1 VLIRFFCI
9 VRPWHPLVAA
19 GLIVAVVLGGFLL
32 AAGGIQPADAL
43 APILLLQTLSVS
55 SGFAGPA
62 RRGHYDFLIA
72 SGQKRLAIA
81 AAHWAV
87 SASPGMSAW
96 LVLALIDLVANGGSA
111 LLSPQVCTGLM
122 LSSTL
127 PWAVTVPLPRLSGGL
142 VWLVFDRVTSGA
154 VATVVPTAVA
164 AVAAGAAMAAAIV
177 WIHRA
182 DFPLEAAQ

>member
-1 VLIRFFCI
+1 MLIRFFCI

-19 GLIVAVVLGGFLL
+19 GLAAAVATGGLLL
-32 AAGGIQPADAL
+32 AAGRIPSVDAV
-43 APILLLQTLSVS
+43 APIVLLQTLAVS

-72 SGQKRLAIA
+72 SGQRRLAIA

-87 SASPGMSAW
+87 SALPGMSAW
-96 LVLALIDLVANGGSA
+96 LVLALIDLVAHGGSA
-111 LLSPQVCTGLM
+111 LLSPQVVTGLM
-122 LSSTL
+122 LASTL
-127 PWAVTVPLPRLSGGL
+127 PWAVTVPLPRLTGGL
-142 VWLVFDRVTSGA
+142 VWLVFDRVTAGTVASMVPTTVVASGA
-154 VATVVPTAVA
+154 V
-164 AVAAGAAMAAAIV
+164 AAMAAAVV